1 MNVRKALRP
10 FYTIFIIINTLALL
24 LNKQLKSAG
33 VDADVLLIGNVF
45 VFALTGVSFY
55 MLNKGINAK
64 TTFNFMSAVYGSFMM
79 KLVVG
84 AAAVVV
90 YVLYAGE
97 QKNANDNMNLLLK
110 NLADFENKNAR
121 FVTVIALIIN
131 GNEYLFEGELIGKI
145 NDTKSGNFGF
155 GYDPIFVPNGFNIS
169 LAEMDLQEK
178 NKISHRAKAFEKM
191 IAFLTTYNQ

>member
-10 FYTIFIIINTLALL
+10 FYTIFILINTLALL

-97 QKNANDNMNLLLK
+97 QKNLPAVFASMFLYLLYTFFEIKGLLELLK
-110 NLADFENKNAR
+110 K
-121 FVTVIALIIN
+121 
-131 GNEYLFEGELIGKI
+131 K
-145 NDTKSGNFGF
+145 
-155 GYDPIFVPNGFNIS
+155 
-169 LAEMDLQEK
+169 
-178 NKISHRAKAFEKM
+178 
-191 IAFLTTYNQ
+191 

>member
-10 FYTIFIIINTLALL
+10 FYTIFILINTLALL
-24 LNKQLKSAG
+24 LNKQLKSVG

-97 QKNANDNMNLLLK
+97 QKNLPAVFASMFLYLLYTFFEIKGLLELLK
-110 NLADFENKNAR
+110 K
-121 FVTVIALIIN
+121 
-131 GNEYLFEGELIGKI
+131 K
-145 NDTKSGNFGF
+145 
-155 GYDPIFVPNGFNIS
+155 
-169 LAEMDLQEK
+169 
-178 NKISHRAKAFEKM
+178 
-191 IAFLTTYNQ
+191 